1 MTRLLTMKEAA
12 KLANISVTTL
22 WRMRKDTP
30 LNTVKLVKREMV
42 EESTFIEWLMN
53 RTLDSGK
60 LSK

>member
-1 MTRLLTMKEAA
+1 MTLLTMKEAA

-42 EESTFIEWLMN
+42 EESIFLEWLMN
-53 RTLDSGK
+53 RTLDSAK

>member
-42 EESTFIEWLMN
+42 EEGVFVEWLMN
-53 RTLDSGK
+53 RTLDSAR